1 VLEVFTL
8 DVVTTT
14 EHTYTIREA
23 AALSGLPA
31 STLRYYESIG
41 VITPIGRGE
50 SSGHRVYTEQDMNVL
65 TGIACLAATGLSVSD
80 MRRYVENSDLGAAA
94 ADEQVKMLAE
104 QAGRLA
110 AEARQIAVRQQYVKL
125 KIEYWRA
132 VGAGQDEQAVRLAA
146 EARSLVHALKPA
158 R

>member
-1 VLEVFTL
+1 M
-8 DVVTTT
+8 TTT

-50 SSGHRVYTEQDMNVL
+50 ISGHRVYTEQDMNVL
-65 TGIACLAATGLSVSD
+65 TGIACLSATGLSVSD
-80 MRRYVENSDLGAAA
+80 MRHYIENTDLGAAA

-104 QAGRLA
+104 QADRLA
-110 AEARQIAVRQQYVKL
+110 VEAQQIAVRQQYVKL

-132 VGAGQDEQAVRLAA
+132 VAAGEGERAEHIAA
-146 EARSLVHALKPA
+146 EARSLVPALKPA

>member
-1 VLEVFTL
+1 M
-8 DVVTTT
+8 TTT

-50 SSGHRVYTEQDMNVL
+50 SSRHRVYTEQDMNVL

-80 MRRYVENSDLGAAA
+80 MRRYVENSGLGAAA
-94 ADEQVKMLAE
+94 ADEQVRMLAE
-104 QAGRLA
+104 QADRLA
-110 AEARQIAVRQQYVKL
+110 VEAQQIAVRQQYVKL

-132 VGAGQDEQAVRLAA
+132 VAVGEDERAVRIAA

>member
-1 VLEVFTL
+1 VLEVFTV
-8 DVVTTT
+8 DGVTTT

-41 VITPIGRGE
+41 VITPVGRGE

-65 TGIACLAATGLSVSD
+65 VGVACLAATGLSVSD
-80 MRRYVENSDLGAAA
+80 MRRYAENSDLGAAA
-94 ADEQVKMLAE
+94 AGEQIKMLAE
-104 QAGRLA
+104 QADRLA
-110 AEARQIAVRQQYVKL
+110 VEARQIAVRQQYVKL

-132 VGAGQDEQAVRLAA
+132 VAAGEDEQAAHIGD
-146 EARSLVHALKPA
+146 EARSLAERLKPA